1 MNGIFSEPN
10 TQQQLSFNTQITP
23 ITNGGNNK
31 TTEKEKS
38 EIEEELKKT
47 VVKFEPQI
55 VSVKSMSELCD
66 PKASIHATSVFEST
80 LNAFI
85 KDEEEDDDLVRGRT
99 QMTSH
104 D

>member
-10 TQQQLSFNTQITP
+10 TQQQLSYNTQITSN
-23 ITNGGNNK
+23 TNGGNDKNMVNI
-31 TTEKEKS
+31 EKEKS
-38 EIEEELKKT
+38 EIEEELKKSA
-47 VVKFEPQI
+47 VKFEPQI

-85 KDEEEDDDLVRGRT
+85 KDEEEEDDLVRGCK
-99 QMTSH
+99 
-104 D
+104 